1 MQIAKYFQ
9 GINSQCDCISYKILN
24 QDIYTKLNTCKFLTQ
39 EHNWWTNSDA
49 LEMRTKYAPLFS
61 SKSTISIQNTAE
73 KYPLMFASILFYWHC
88 SLTTPTPFYGTLR
101 KDSTLQCQHLQHCG
115 CKLFTKSSMLKFS
128 AQAMSQFLPQ
138 FSLQTL
144 KLLKYCIKGQFV
156 VQCK

>member
-1 MQIAKYFQ
+1 
-9 GINSQCDCISYKILN
+9 
-24 QDIYTKLNTCKFLTQ
+24 
-39 EHNWWTNSDA
+39 
-49 LEMRTKYAPLFS
+49 MRTKYAPLFS

-101 KDSTLQCQHLQHCG
+101 KNSTLQCQHLQHCG

-128 AQAMSQFLPQ
+128 AQAMSQFLPR
-138 FSLQTL
+138 FSLQAL

-156 VQCK
+156 VQCKQKKRIRDISFSRISEIKSLFFFKSSGLGISGTSKTGKYAFL